1 MYKMELPFIK
11 ITDQLNYI
19 DEYLM
24 ISQDICYFIV
34 RLRGYLNIV
43 MKIRDYINLFPHNQI
58 NYKTCILQKLIYFQI
73 KMSNQKIYSY
83 NYSYIIAL
91 LQLMIYQIF
100 YYQHKINLPNLNYHN
115 NYQIIINIHYS
126 HSYILLLESQQ
137 KSKINPLLSF

>member
-43 MKIRDYINLFPHNQI
+43 MKIRDYINLFPHN
-58 NYKTCILQKLIYFQI
+58 
-73 KMSNQKIYSY
+73 
-83 NYSYIIAL
+83 
-91 LQLMIYQIF
+91 
-100 YYQHKINLPNLNYHN
+100 
-115 NYQIIINIHYS
+115 
-126 HSYILLLESQQ
+126 
-137 KSKINPLLSF
+137 